1 MTIFLIVHYSE
12 RIYIVFMV
20 KGILKIVRYFESSLN
35 PEFVKPR
42 EFIKKL
48 LVRI

>member
-1 MTIFLIVHYSE
+1 M
-12 RIYIVFMV
+12 
-20 KGILKIVRYFESSLN
+20 VRYFGSLLN

-48 LVRI
+48 LVRIQETRRKVRKEI